1 MTERQT
7 LSGVRRSH
15 LPCEKERL
23 RRIASAAFEPQP
35 FERPITTPTSGSA
48 YVAIEVRESDCATG
62 LSAIVL
68 SR

>member
-7 LSGVRRSH
+7 LSGIHRSH

-35 FERPITTPTSGSA
+35 AERPSGNA
-48 YVAIEVRESDCATG
+48 YRPDQRTAQLKCENPIEQPA
-62 LSAIVL
+62 
-68 SR
+68 